1 MQACEIGRSTATYF
15 LHELGMELVTP
26 KKGIY
31 KDGHERPD
39 TVIAR
44 KEYTAK
50 LNAYKDREV
59 SFTGEQLQTLVPPR
73 DTLLPEVIRVYHDEC
88 CYASH
93 EGALS
98 LWLPRGTQ
106 AGYKKPRGHI
116 VMCSGLNP
124 FTYPY
129 HHARA
134 EAPSNLSALS

>member
-1 MQACEIGRSTATYF
+1 
-15 LHELGMELVTP
+15 MELVTP
-26 KKGIY
+26 QKGIY

-50 LNAYKDREV
+50 LSVFKDREV

-73 DTLLPEVIRVYHDEC
+73 DTFLPEVIRVYHDEC

-106 AGYKKPRGHI
+106 AGYKKPRGQI
-116 VMCSGLNP
+116 VMCSGLNS
-124 FTYPY
+124 YPCPNY
-129 HHARA
+129 HARA
-134 EAPSNLSALS
+134 NDPPYLNAIS